1 MTSDQRVT
9 AAFIIIGNEILS
21 GRTQDA
27 NLSFLAGRLG
37 EIGIQVVE
45 ARVIPDIEQTII
57 NTVQTLSAQVDYVF
71 TSGGIGPTHDDITA
85 DAVAKAFGIE
95 TFEDP
100 EAVAL
105 LEAHYAAGEF
115 NQARRKMARVPRGS
129 TLLAN
134 PVSTAPG
141 FRIGNVH
148 VLAGV
153 PKIMQAM
160 VDMLLPGLTGGAVV
174 ESRTITVLIG
184 ESLIA
189 PEMAAVENAH
199 PGVDVGSYPYFKPG
213 ARGHRS
219 SCAGQTLKSWSA
231 RWPMSPRG
239 WKPAISKSGPAI
251 TSNPCRA
258 CPSRQRQKSRRAAL
272 SPAR

>member
-37 EIGIQVVE
+37 EIGIQMVE
-45 ARVIPDIEQTII
+45 ARVIPDVEQTII
-57 NTVQTLSAQVDYVF
+57 DTVQTLSAQVDYVF

-85 DAVAKAFGIE
+85 DAVAKAFGTE

-115 NQARRKMARVPRGS
+115 NAARRKMARVPRGS

-199 PGVDVGSYPYFKPG
+199 PGIDVGSYPYFKPG
-213 ARGHRS
+213 ASGTSIVLRGADVEELER
-219 SCAGQTLKSWSA
+219 ALADVTA
-231 RWPMSPRG
+231 R
-239 WKPAISKSGPAI
+239 
-251 TSNPCRA
+251 
-258 CPSRQRQKSRRAAL
+258 L
-272 SPAR
+272 EARDIEIWTGDHK

>member
-1 MTSDQRVT
+1 
-9 AAFIIIGNEILS
+9 
-21 GRTQDA
+21 
-27 NLSFLAGRLG
+27 
-37 EIGIQVVE
+37 
-45 ARVIPDIEQTII
+45 
-57 NTVQTLSAQVDYVF
+57 
-71 TSGGIGPTHDDITA
+71 
-85 DAVAKAFGIE
+85 
-95 TFEDP
+95 
-100 EAVAL
+100 
-105 LEAHYAAGEF
+105 
-115 NQARRKMARVPRGS
+115 MARVPRGS

-199 PGVDVGSYPYFKPG
+199 PGIDVGSYPYFKPG
-213 ARGHRS
+213 ASGTSIVLRGADVEELER
-219 SCAGQTLKSWSA
+219 ALADVTA
-231 RWPMSPRG
+231 R
-239 WKPAISKSGPAI
+239 
-251 TSNPCRA
+251 
-258 CPSRQRQKSRRAAL
+258 L
-272 SPAR
+272 EARDIEIWTGDHK

>member
-45 ARVIPDIEQTII
+45 ARVIPDVEQTII
-57 NTVQTLSAQVDYVF
+57 DTVQTLSAQVDYVF

-85 DAVAKAFGIE
+85 DAVAKAFGTE
-95 TFEDP
+95 TFEAP

-115 NQARRKMARVPRGS
+115 NAARRKMARVPRGS

-160 VDMLLPGLTGGAVV
+160 VDMLVPGLTGGAVV

-213 ARGHRS
+213 ASGTSIVLRGADVEELER
-219 SCAGQTLKSWSA
+219 ALADVTA
-231 RWPMSPRG
+231 R
-239 WKPAISKSGPAI
+239 
-251 TSNPCRA
+251 
-258 CPSRQRQKSRRAAL
+258 L
-272 SPAR
+272 EARDIEIWTGDHK

>member
-9 AAFIIIGNEILS
+9 AAVIIIGNEILS

-37 EIGIQVVE
+37 DIGIQVVE
-45 ARVIPDIEQTII
+45 ARVIPDVEQTII
-57 NTVQTLSAQVDYVF
+57 DTVQTLSAQVDYVF

-85 DAVAKAFGIE
+85 DAVAKAFGTE
-95 TFEDP
+95 TIEDP

-115 NQARRKMARVPRGS
+115 NAARRKMARVPRGS

-189 PEMAAVENAH
+189 LEMAAVENAH

-213 ARGHRS
+213 ASGTSIVLRGADVEELER
-219 SCAGQTLKSWSA
+219 ALADVTA
-231 RWPMSPRG
+231 R
-239 WKPAISKSGPAI
+239 
-251 TSNPCRA
+251 
-258 CPSRQRQKSRRAAL
+258 L
-272 SPAR
+272 EARDIEIWTGDHK